1 MEIREERAADIQ
13 AIHQLVEEAFRT
25 QPYSNKREHFLLD
38 DLREDGALTVALVAE
53 EGGEIVGQ
61 IAFSLVRI
69 DGREGA
75 WHGLGP
81 VAVRPDRQ
89 GRGIGGALVCAGLD
103 RLKALEASG
112 CVLLGEPAF
121 YGRFGFKPDPRLRLD
136 GLPPEYFLILP
147 FAENVPSGA
156 VEYHP
161 AFSKAG

>member
-1 MEIREERAADIQ
+1 MEIREERSADIP
-13 AIHQLVEEAFRT
+13 AIHQLVEEAFRP

-53 EGGEIVGQ
+53 DAGEVVGQ

-69 DGREGA
+69 DGSRVG

-89 GRGIGGALVCAGLD
+89 GRGIGGALVRAGLD
-103 RLKALEASG
+103 QLKTLGASG

-121 YGRFGFKPDPRLRLD
+121 YGHFGFKPDPRLRLD
-136 GLPPEYFLILP
+136 GVPPEYFLILP
-147 FAENVPSGA
+147 FAEDVPSGA

-161 AFSKAG
+161 AFSEEG

>member
-1 MEIREERAADIQ
+1 MEIREERPEDIP
-13 AIHQLVEEAFRT
+13 AIRQLVEEAFRP

-53 EGGEIVGQ
+53 EASEVVGQ
-61 IAFSLVRI
+61 VAFSLVRI
-69 DGREGA
+69 DGREGR

-81 VAVRPDRQ
+81 IAVRPDRQ
-89 GRGIGGALVCAGLD
+89 GRGIGAALVRAGLD
-103 RLKALEASG
+103 RLKALDAAG

-121 YGRFGFKPDPRLRLD
+121 YGRFGFKADSRLRLE
-136 GLPPEYFLILP
+136 GVPPEYFLILP
-147 FAENVPSGA
+147 FAEDVPQGA